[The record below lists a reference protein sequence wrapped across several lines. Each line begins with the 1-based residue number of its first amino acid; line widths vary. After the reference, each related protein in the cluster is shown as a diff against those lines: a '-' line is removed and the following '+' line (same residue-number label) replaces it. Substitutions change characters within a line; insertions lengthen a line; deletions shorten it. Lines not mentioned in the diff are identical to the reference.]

1 MINKITQLV
10 ATPAFILTIIASTF
24 AGFVF
29 VIAHAWGMTNLGNVN
44 IGFASMML
52 GVVPVVAVLT
62 IIVVRYEDKVEM
74 HGNVKFELG
83 WDAGLADGIYATWD
97 LVDHDE
103 FPTPEDLLRHI
114 LSQIEI

>member
-10 ATPAFILTIIASTF
+10 ATPAFILTTIASVF

-52 GVVPVVAVLT
+52 GVVPVVAVIT
-62 IIVVRYEDKVEM
+62 IIVVRYEDKMEM
-74 HGNVKFELG
+74 ERNIKFELG
-83 WDAGLADGIYATWD
+83 WDAGLADGVYVAWD

-103 FPTPEDLLRHI
+103 FPTPEHLRRHI
-114 LSQIEI
+114 LSQIEV